1 DMVQGLIDREV
12 CSGIGEPV
20 FQFDRALGQ
29 SPTDNA
35 VERDS
40 DEFCI
45 REFLTGMCFST
56 VVQQYFD
63 SSGFKL
69 VGEVLS
75 GFEYFVVLTGGYD
88 VNMGWS
94 NVDRPDQTLVIMMRL
109 RQGGDGTR
117 NSDAVRA
124 HCDDDLFAM
133 FVQDFEVQCFSIL
146 STELENVPHFH
157 TTPGR
162 QGA

>member
-1 DMVQGLIDREV
+1 MIQGLIDREV
-12 CSGIGEPV
+12 FSGIGEPV

-29 SPTDNA
+29 SPTDNE

-69 VGEVLS
+69 GGEVLS
-75 GFEYFVVLTGGYD
+75 GFEYFVVLTGGCD
-88 VNMGWS
+88 VNMCWS
-94 NVDRPDQTLVIMMRL
+94 NVDWPDQSLVIMMGL
-109 RQGGDGTR
+109 REGDDGTG

-124 HCDDDLFAM
+124 LC
-133 FVQDFEVQCFSIL
+133 
-146 STELENVPHFH
+146 
-157 TTPGR
+157 
-162 QGA
+162 